1 MPRKAS
7 GESYV
12 WTDAKERLFLEK
24 LDEYL
29 AERGG
34 KQPPTA
40 ILELWAN
47 EFNTHFGGV
56 PALASTLSQKKERM
70 KKIYRGWK
78 SLQTHTGLGY
88 DPRTDTVVCS
98 DETWQTFLKDYKE
111 CTHLRYEG
119 LRHKEFYFNIFDKN
133 HTAGASAFGSVT
145 IEGGSSL
152 PFEFDLSMGHS
163 GTQPLMEDDNSPS
176 IGARRQ
182 ANTRGAHD
190 DAGPSRSRGSAGK
203 RKQREATD
211 DMTYTA
217 MEEIANHFR
226 ARSQSTS
233 DSANN
238 NDMYCIVDCINIMKE
253 MDIPQYQRTI
263 MWHYFDAHPR
273 LQRPF
278 TVLDDDDRRGIIAS
292 VVASQIPPPQ

>member
-12 WTDAKERLFLEK
+12 WTDAKERLFFEK
-24 LDEYL
+24 LDDYL

-34 KQPPTA
+34 KQPTNA
-40 ILELWAN
+40 VLDLWAT
-47 EFNTHFGGV
+47 EFNTRFGGV
-56 PALASTLSQKKERM
+56 PVFASTLSQKKERM

-98 DETWQTFLKDYKE
+98 DETWLTFVKDNKE

-119 LRHKEFYFNIFDKN
+119 LRHKELYYNIFEKN
-133 HTAGASAFGSVT
+133 HAAGASAFGSVT
-145 IEGGSSL
+145 MGGGSS
-152 PFEFDLSMGHS
+152 PSFEFDLSMGNS
-163 GTQPLMEDDNSPS
+163 GTQPVMEDDISPS
-176 IGARRQ
+176 IGTRRQ

-190 DAGPSRSRGSAGK
+190 DAGPSRSRGSSGK
-203 RKQREATD
+203 RKQRSATD

-226 ARSQSTS
+226 ARSQSTAGS
-233 DSANN
+233 DHNS
-238 NDMYCIVDCINIMKE
+238 DIYCIVDCINIMKE

-278 TVLDDDDRRGIIAS
+278 TLLDDDDRRGIIAS

>member
-1 MPRKAS
+1 M
-7 GESYV
+7 G
-12 WTDAKERLFLEK
+12 
-24 LDEYL
+24 
-29 AERGG
+29 
-34 KQPPTA
+34 
-40 ILELWAN
+40 
-47 EFNTHFGGV
+47 
-56 PALASTLSQKKERM
+56 
-70 KKIYRGWK
+70 
-78 SLQTHTGLGY
+78 
-88 DPRTDTVVCS
+88 
-98 DETWQTFLKDYKE
+98 
-111 CTHLRYEG
+111 
-119 LRHKEFYFNIFDKN
+119 
-133 HTAGASAFGSVT
+133 
-145 IEGGSSL
+145 GGSS
-152 PFEFDLSMGHS
+152 PSFEFDLSMGHS
-163 GTQPLMEDDNSPS
+163 GTQPVMEDDISPS

-226 ARSQSTS
+226 ARSQSTAGS
-233 DSANN
+233 DHNS
-238 NDMYCIVDCINIMKE
+238 DIYCIVDCINIMKE

-278 TVLDDDDRRGIIAS
+278 TELDDDDRRGIIAS

>member
-1 MPRKAS
+1 MPRKSS

-34 KQPPTA
+34 KQPSIA

-47 EFNTHFGGV
+47 EFNTRFGGV

-98 DETWQTFLKDYKE
+98 DETWQTFLKDNKE

-119 LRHKEFYFNIFDKN
+119 LRHKELYFNIFDKN
-133 HTAGASAFGSVT
+133 HAAGASAFGSVT
-145 IEGGSSL
+145 MEGGSSL

-163 GTQPLMEDDNSPS
+163 GTQPLMEDDNNPS
-176 IGARRQ
+176 IGGRRQ
-182 ANTRGAHD
+182 ANTRGSHD
-190 DAGPSRSRGSAGK
+190 DAGPSRSRGSAGT

-233 DSANN
+233 DGANN

-253 MDIPQYQRTI
+253 MNIPQYQRTI

-278 TVLDDDDRRGIIAS
+278 TELDDDDRRGIIAS
-292 VVASQIPPPQ
+292 VVGSQIPPPQ